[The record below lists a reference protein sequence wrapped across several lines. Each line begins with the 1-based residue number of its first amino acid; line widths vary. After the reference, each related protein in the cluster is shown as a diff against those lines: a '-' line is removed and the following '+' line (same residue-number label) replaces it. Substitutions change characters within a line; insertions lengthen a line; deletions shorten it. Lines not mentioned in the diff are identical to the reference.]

1 MLEYYFYFI
10 IYFTLYL
17 RLNLNCIGGHK
28 MSVLIV
34 GGDHL
39 GVSQRSLINSGERS
53 SALNRQRWSK
63 IRDGIPETMDFIIVL
78 YDFVNHNLAHKIK
91 SFAENR
97 GIPVVYAKRSW
108 SSIYQKIKRGSNNL
122 KGRVGIYFKLDFL

>member
-1 MLEYYFYFI
+1 
-10 IYFTLYL
+10 
-17 RLNLNCIGGHK
+17 
-28 MSVLIV
+28 MSALIV

-39 GVSQRSLINSGERS
+39 GSIPKELDKIGVDEIKHLTGRSG
-53 SALNRQRWSK
+53 QK
-63 IRDGIPETMDFIIVL
+63 IRDGIPETMDFIILL

-108 SSIYQKIKRGSNNL
+108 SSIYQKIKERQQQ
-122 KGRVGIYFKLDFL
+122 FKKAGLEFTLN

>member
-1 MLEYYFYFI
+1 
-10 IYFTLYL
+10 
-17 RLNLNCIGGHK
+17 
-28 MSVLIV
+28 MSALIV

-39 GVSQRSLINSGERS
+39 GSIPKELDKIGVNEVRHLTGRSG
-53 SALNRQRWSK
+53 QK

-108 SSIYQKIKRGSNNL
+108 SSIYQKIKERQQQFKNAGL
-122 KGRVGIYFKLDFL
+122 KFTLN

>member
-1 MLEYYFYFI
+1 
-10 IYFTLYL
+10 
-17 RLNLNCIGGHK
+17 

-39 GVSQRSLINSGERS
+39 GSIPKELDKLGINEIKHLTGRSG
-53 SALNRQRWSK
+53 QK

-91 SFAENR
+91 GFAENR
-97 GIPVVYAKRSW
+97 GVPVVYAKRSW
-108 SSIYQKIKRGSNNL
+108 SSIYQKMKESRNQLKRAGLNTVLN
-122 KGRVGIYFKLDFL
+122 

>member
-1 MLEYYFYFI
+1 
-10 IYFTLYL
+10 
-17 RLNLNCIGGHK
+17 

-39 GVSQRSLINSGERS
+39 GSIPKELDKLGINEIKHLTGRSG
-53 SALNRQRWSK
+53 QK

-91 SFAENR
+91 GFAENR
-97 GIPVVYAKRSW
+97 GVPVVYAKRSW
-108 SSIYQKIKRGSNNL
+108 SSIYQKMKESRNQL
-122 KGRVGIYFKLDFL
+122 KRVGLHAVLN

>member
-1 MLEYYFYFI
+1 
-10 IYFTLYL
+10 
-17 RLNLNCIGGHK
+17 
-28 MSVLIV
+28 MSALIV

-39 GVSQRSLINSGERS
+39 GSIPKELDKIGVNEVRHVTGRSG
-53 SALNRQRWSK
+53 QK
-63 IRDGIPETMDFIIVL
+63 IRDGIPETMDFIILL

-108 SSIYQKIKRGSNNL
+108 SSIYQKIKERQQQ
-122 KGRVGIYFKLDFL
+122 FKKAGLEFTLN